1 MNERQLEKEIEQ
13 LSSELNAAWSEVS
26 RLQTTLGEKQAQL
39 GAMKRAG
46 TGADA
51 NILFEKIAQQDR
63 AQAAEI
69 QAANMARLQQM
80 EADRKRRMASAQDYQ
95 NRIAAQHRER
105 ELREIAN
112 GAR

>member
-1 MNERQLEKEIEQ
+1 MNQQQLEKEIEQ
-13 LSSELNAAWSEVS
+13 LAQDLNAAWAEVS
-26 RLQTTLGEKQAQL
+26 RLQTALGDAQGRL

-51 NILFEKIAQQDR
+51 NILFEKIAARDR

-69 QAANMARLQQM
+69 QAANMARQQQM
-80 EADRKRRMASAQDYQ
+80 EAERKRRQQSEIDYQ
-95 NRIAAQHRER
+95 DRIAAQVRER
-105 ELREIAN
+105 EEREVAR

>member
-26 RLQTTLGEKQAQL
+26 RLQTALGDAQARL

-51 NILFEKIAQQDR
+51 NLLFEKIAQQDR

-69 QAANMARLQQM
+69 QAANMARHAEM
-80 EADRKRRMASAQDYQ
+80 EAERKRRMDSAQDYQ

>member
-26 RLQTTLGEKQAQL
+26 RLQTALGDAQARL

-69 QAANMARLQQM
+69 QAANMAHYQAEKQQQ
-80 EADRKRRMASAQDYQ
+80 ERRQQSAQDYA